1 MKMLNVLLVGA
12 IAFGFASCGS
22 GENEAEKVEK
32 VSYKLDSETSSLKW
46 KGSKSAEY
54 FHEGSVNITEGAIE
68 MEGDALVAGSFTI
81 DLNTMV
87 STDAMLPEDKKAM
100 LVGHLMA
107 EDFFNTAK
115 NAIVKVTLNGYEN
128 GKLSTTINVLGQ
140 DIKQDLD
147 VKLVA
152 DENGASIVGKFD
164 VDFASLNMPGMQ
176 PDPET
181 GEQIQSA
188 IAFDLN
194 VQLKK

>member
-1 MKMLNVLLVGA
+1 M
-12 IAFGFASCGS
+12 GFASCGS
-22 GENEAEKVEK
+22 SENEAEKVEK
-32 VSYKLDSETSSLKW
+32 VSYKLDAATSSLKW

-54 FHEGSVNITEGAIE
+54 FHEGTVSITDGSIE

-81 DLNTMV
+81 DLNTIAN
-87 STDAMLPEDKKAM
+87 TDAMLPEDKKAM

-128 GKLSTTINVLGQ
+128 GKLSATINVLGQ

-147 VKLVA
+147 AKLVA

-164 VDFASLNMPGMQ
+164 VDFASLNMAGMQ
-176 PDPET
+176 ADPTT
-181 GEQIQSA
+181 GEKIQSA

>member
-1 MKMLNVLLVGA
+1 
-12 IAFGFASCGS
+12 
-22 GENEAEKVEK
+22 
-32 VSYKLDSETSSLKW
+32 
-46 KGSKSAEY
+46 
-54 FHEGSVNITEGAIE
+54 
-68 MEGDALVAGSFTI
+68 MEGEALVAGSFTI

-147 VKLVA
+147 VKFVA

-176 PDPET
+176 PVPET

>member
-1 MKMLNVLLVGA
+1 MLNVLLVGA
-12 IAFGFASCGS
+12 IAVGFASCGTS
-22 GENEAEKVEK
+22 EKEEEKVEK
-32 VSYKLDSETSSLKW
+32 VMYKLDAASSSLKW

-54 FHEGSVNITEGAIE
+54 FHEGTVNITEGSIE

-81 DLNTMV
+81 DLTTMV
-87 STDAMLPEDKKAM
+87 NTDATLPDDKKAM

-147 VKLVA
+147 AKLVA
-152 DENGASIVGKFD
+152 DENGASIVGKFE
-164 VDFASLNMPGMQ
+164 VDFASLNMAGMQ
-176 PDPET
+176 PDPAT
-181 GEQIQSA
+181 GEKIQSA

>member
-1 MKMLNVLLVGA
+1 MLNVLLVGT
-12 IAFGFASCGS
+12 IALGFASCGT
-22 GENEAEKVEK
+22 NEEEVKVEK
-32 VSYKLDSETSSLKW
+32 TTYKLDAAASSLKW

-54 FHEGSVNITEGAIE
+54 FHEGTVNITEGTIE
-68 MEGDALVAGSFTI
+68 MEGDSLIAGSFTI
-81 DLNTMV
+81 DLKTIS

-128 GKLSTTINVLGQ
+128 GKLSATINVLGQ
-140 DIKQDLD
+140 DIQQELA
-147 VKLVA
+147 VKMVS
-152 DENGASIVGKFD
+152 DEKGASIVGTFD
-164 VDFASLNMPGMQ
+164 LDISSLNMAGFQ
-176 PDPET
+176 PDPST
-181 GEQIQSA
+181 GEKIQSA